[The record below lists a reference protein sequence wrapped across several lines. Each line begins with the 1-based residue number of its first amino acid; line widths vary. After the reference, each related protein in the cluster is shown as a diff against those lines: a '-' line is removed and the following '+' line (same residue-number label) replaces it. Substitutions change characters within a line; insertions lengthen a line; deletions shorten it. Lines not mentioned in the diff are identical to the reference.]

1 MVTKRIVNRMGDL
14 PPCIHEGDAST
25 GESRIG
31 GILGIHG
38 RDRPIGQALWTGVN
52 RESAMAISEYARRL
66 VSNDKVAGITA
77 K

>member
-1 MVTKRIVNRMGDL
+1 MVTKRIVNRMGHL

-31 GILGIHG
+31 GILGIQG
-38 RDRPIGQALWTGVN
+38 RA
-52 RESAMAISEYARRL
+52 AMDWGTSGGRYEHARRL
-66 VSNDKVAGITA
+66 VSNDKVAGITT